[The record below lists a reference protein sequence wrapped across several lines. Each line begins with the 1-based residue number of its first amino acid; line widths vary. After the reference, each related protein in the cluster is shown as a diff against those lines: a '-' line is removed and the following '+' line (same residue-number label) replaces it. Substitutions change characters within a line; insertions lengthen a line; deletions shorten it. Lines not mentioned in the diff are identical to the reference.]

1 MPTQYGAPTH
11 QHPYGQPQYPG
22 QGYGHPGM
30 QQQRNWNA
38 PPPGQGYTTHSIGS
52 DWYSFAIDAFFKV
65 DKDHS
70 GSIDIN
76 EFPELVHMV
85 YNHFHKPPPSQNE
98 CRFLMLA
105 FDANGDGKLSA
116 NEFID
121 MMKALT
127 GGR

>member
-1 MPTQYGAPTH
+1 
-11 QHPYGQPQYPG
+11 
-22 QGYGHPGM
+22 M
-30 QQQRNWNA
+30 QQQGSYQPA
-38 PPPGQGYTTHSIGS
+38 PPPGNGYSVHHIGT

-70 GSIDIN
+70 GSIDMN
-76 EFPELVHMV
+76 EFPELVFMV
-85 YNHFHKPPPSQNE
+85 YSHFGKPAPSQNE

-127 GGR
+127 GSG